1 MKVEELRT
9 EGRVYRR
16 CFSRLGTAV
25 VGRANADGTTTA
37 VRKMRCRSGLH
48 VPRAQGAR
56 GGQGLACV
64 EGHRGRVCFPCGG
77 GLQGWDARRWV
88 RFCDIGVF
96 WPRGVF
102 SARWFTRLGC
112 AALGKVLRCR
122 CFLAAGCV
130 FSWEVYKVGM
140 RGSRGKSRQ
149 AGRNLCAGSG
159 EIPKTLEKAVEGIA
173 LRGGFG
179 LGTEGT
185 VGGKGGG
192 VHCRR
197 GFMSE

>member
-1 MKVEELRT
+1 MKVGELRT

-25 VGRANADGTTTA
+25 VGRANAGRPAAA
-37 VRKMRCRSGLH
+37 VRKMRGRSGLH

-77 GLQGWDARRWV
+77 G
-88 RFCDIGVF
+88 
-96 WPRGVF
+96 
-102 SARWFTRLGC
+102 SRLGC

-122 CFLAAGCV
+122 CFLAAVCV

-140 RGSRGKSRQ
+140 RGSRGKLGQ

-179 LGTEGT
+179 L
-185 VGGKGGG
+185 
-192 VHCRR
+192 
-197 GFMSE
+197 

>member
-37 VRKMRCRSGLH
+37 VRKMRGRSGLH

-77 GLQGWDARRWV
+77 G
-88 RFCDIGVF
+88 
-96 WPRGVF
+96 
-102 SARWFTRLGC
+102 SRLGC
-112 AALGKVLRCR
+112 AALGKVFCCR
-122 CFLAAGCV
+122 WFLAAGCV
-130 FSWEVYKVGM
+130 FYWEVYKVGM
-140 RGSRGKSRQ
+140 RGSRGKLGQ

-179 LGTEGT
+179 L
-185 VGGKGGG
+185 
-192 VHCRR
+192 
-197 GFMSE
+197 